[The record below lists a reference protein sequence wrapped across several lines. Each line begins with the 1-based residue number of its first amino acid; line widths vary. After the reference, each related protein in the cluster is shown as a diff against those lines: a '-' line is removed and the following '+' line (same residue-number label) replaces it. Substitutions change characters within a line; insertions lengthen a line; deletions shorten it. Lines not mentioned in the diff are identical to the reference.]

1 MDEKGATDDGATEDG
16 AMDGGGQGTTGPGPR
31 DDLRRRRDERFLGE
45 APLLAGLTTAE
56 RGKLLAAAAVR
67 RFEAGEALFHQ
78 GDGAEAFFLLTDGRV
93 KLTQVSAQGDEVVV
107 RFVAP
112 GQPLAA
118 ISLLPGRVYPVSARA
133 AAPSRT
139 LTWSGDRLR
148 CLTREV
154 PELLL
159 VAGEAMAD
167 HMEEVTGRLREVST
181 ERVAQRLARA
191 LVRLGEQVGREVE
204 GGLLLDLPLTRRD
217 LAEMTGTTLYT
228 VSRQL
233 SAWEGEG
240 LVSTG
245 RERVVLRDVEGL
257 AQLAGG

>member
-1 MDEKGATDDGATEDG
+1 MDD
-16 AMDGGGQGTTGPGPR
+16 DGGGTAAPGSR
-31 DDLRRRRDERFLGE
+31 GDRLRRQRDEQLLAGT
-45 APLLAGLTTAE
+45 PLLAGLTASE
-56 RGKLLAAAAVR
+56 RATLLAAAVVR

-78 GDGAEAFFLLTDGRV
+78 GGGAEAFFLLTDGRV
-93 KLTQVSAQGDEVVV
+93 KLTQVSAEGDEVVV

-133 AAPSRT
+133 AVPSRA
-139 LTWSGDRLR
+139 LCWAGDGLR
-148 CLTREV
+148 RLTREV
-154 PELLL
+154 PELLR

-191 LVRLGEQVGREVE
+191 LLRLGEQVGREVDE
-204 GGLLLDLPLTRRD
+204 GLLLDLPLTRRD

-245 RERVVLRDVEGL
+245 RERVVLRDPERL
-257 AQLAGG
+257 AELAGG

>member
-1 MDEKGATDDGATEDG
+1 MADDSADDSVDEGRTRDRP
-16 AMDGGGQGTTGPGPR
+16 GGGR
-31 DDLRRRRDERFLGE
+31 DRELLRAAL
-45 APLLAGLTTAE
+45 LLAGLSDEECGAM
-56 RGKLLAAAAVR
+56 LAAAKIDRA
-67 RFEAGEALFHQ
+67 EAGEVLFHQ
-78 GDGAEAFFLLTDGRV
+78 GDPAESFFLVTGGRV
-93 KLTQVSAQGDEVVV
+93 KLTQVSEEGDEVVV

-118 ISLLPGRVYPVSARA
+118 ISLLPGRTYPVSARA
-133 AAPSRT
+133 AVATRT
-139 LTWSGDRLR
+139 LRWSGGALR
-148 CLTREV
+148 RLTREV
-154 PELLL
+154 PGLLR

-191 LVRLGEQVGREVE
+191 LLRLGEQVGREVE

-217 LAEMTGTTLYT
+217 LAEMTGTTLFT

-240 LVSTG
+240 LVESG
-245 RERVVLRDVEGL
+245 RERVVLRDRQRLEE
-257 AQLAGG
+257 LAGG